1 MIGSMRSTLATAF
14 VFVAATFS
22 GVAADDI
29 SDLAR
34 AVAAAGHDVPAP
46 DVLERACDR
55 DALCVAR
62 FLRDRIGD
70 GAAIVPA
77 DADTDKKSGWTQ
89 PPALH
94 LTTFG
99 TDGRLIVVLRRFDAR
114 AIADAVLEAQ
124 GEGAGISKAVIDL
137 RRMQGDGNLDSMR
150 RSAALFTGMRERAL
164 QIRYSTGRVV
174 DWTVPKPS
182 RKLSGFKIEIWTDA
196 DIDADAEAFAA
207 LVRKH
212 AGARVFGETSRTRGY
227 RVEAVPVTH
236 GWALEVPTG
245 RLSMPEG
252 DLETGVV
259 PDAPVPE

>member
-1 MIGSMRSTLATAF
+1 MIGPMRSMLATAC
-14 VFVAATFS
+14 VFAAVTIN
-22 GVAADDI
+22 GAAADDI
-29 SDLAR
+29 PDLAR

-46 DVLERACDR
+46 GVLERACDR

-77 DADTDKKSGWTQ
+77 DADTDNKSTWTR

-94 LTTFG
+94 LTTLG
-99 TDGRLIVVLRRFDAR
+99 ADGRLIVVPRRFDAR
-114 AIADAVLEAQ
+114 AIADAVRDAQ
-124 GEGAGISKAVIDL
+124 REGTGVSRVVIDL
-137 RRMQGDGNLDSMR
+137 RRMQGDGNLDNMR

-164 QIRYSTGRVV
+164 QIRYSTGRIV
-174 DWTVPKPS
+174 DWTVPKPPD
-182 RKLSGFKIEIWTDA
+182 KLSGFRLEVWTDA

-207 LVRKH
+207 LLRKH
-212 AGARVFGETSRTRGY
+212 AGARVYGETSRARGY
-227 RVEAVPVTH
+227 RVEAVPVMH
-236 GWALEVPTG
+236 GWALEVPIG

-259 PDAPVPE
+259 PDGPVPE